1 MPDIYVLLPDQIT
14 PKMLALLTARPSLN
28 SSAPLSIVL
37 LFALLACTPLIG
49 MSQEN
54 SAEPVPYVT
63 ATTEDPGQ
71 MEEPP
76 TELTQTNKGNNS
88 VSVRIRDCFDIKTP
102 YGLTFADGSEL
113 TVEWGLEELQDKMQ
127 AERPGRIPNGFV
139 FPLTIDYIDGTSELI
154 SSQETM
160 EARINSC
167 NNE

>member
-1 MPDIYVLLPDQIT
+1 MLDAIFTRSSCANPLKLQWLVLA
-14 PKMLALLTARPSLN
+14 MLSF
-28 SSAPLSIVL
+28 APL
-37 LFALLACTPLIG
+37 LAA
-49 MSQEN
+49 SQTATEPT
-54 SAEPVPYVT
+54 APVPAEIT
-63 ATTEDPGQ
+63 AEAS
-71 MEEPP
+71 EENQIVEPS
-76 TELTQTNKGNNS
+76 TELQQMSYGTAPAWS
-88 VSVRIRDCFDIKTP
+88 PVWDCFDIKTP

-127 AERPGRIPNGFV
+127 AGHPGRIPNGFV

>member
-1 MPDIYVLLPDQIT
+1 
-14 PKMLALLTARPSLN
+14 MLALLIARPSLTACTSFPIAALLVILASFSSEIHAQN
-28 SSAPLSIVL
+28 SLNGGLPVTEAYPLAEESSAEES
-37 LFALLACTPLIG
+37 
-49 MSQEN
+49 
-54 SAEPVPYVT
+54 SADETSGHASST
-63 ATTEDPGQ
+63 AI
-71 MEEPP
+71 
-76 TELTQTNKGNNS
+76 S
-88 VSVRIRDCFDIKTP
+88 DCFDIKTP

-127 AERPGRIPNGFV
+127 AGHPGRIPNGFV